1 MAIPVPEGVE
11 DVVQKERCRDT
22 DACGDGRGQSSP
34 AQGTNAS
41 AAVPDNLHKRGL
53 VMLNRSD
60 LLIIGLYVVWE
71 TLNVLCISW
80 AKDPVTKQAAYSS
93 PSLVLAA
100 ETAKFAISAA
110 ELRRA
115 GIGAADIVWEQ
126 NWKFAIPALLYSIN
140 NNLFVHILRIVPGS
154 VFQMLCNLRTL
165 YTGVLFY
172 FLMDRRLSGQ
182 QWLAL
187 WLLVVGA
194 ALCQY
199 ANIDDTSHL
208 RVSQWGVFLSVVYGF
223 ISVAAGVWS
232 ELLLKKGT
240 KSIHLDNAQLYSYGV
255 LFNFVGVLMT
265 QSTGPGGEWNRGS
278 ALHGWNLWSTWV
290 ICFNMAATG
299 IVCSMVLKYYD
310 NVIKIF
316 AITVSNLVS
325 VNLEAI
331 LKPSV
336 FDYANTLN

>member
-1 MAIPVPEGVE
+1 
-11 DVVQKERCRDT
+11 
-22 DACGDGRGQSSP
+22 
-34 AQGTNAS
+34 
-41 AAVPDNLHKRGL
+41 
-53 VMLNRSD
+53 
-60 LLIIGLYVVWE
+60 
-71 TLNVLCISW
+71 
-80 AKDPVTKQAAYSS
+80 
-93 PSLVLAA
+93 
-100 ETAKFAISAA
+100 
-110 ELRRA
+110 
-115 GIGAADIVWEQ
+115 
-126 NWKFAIPALLYSIN
+126 
-140 NNLFVHILRIVPGS
+140 
-154 VFQMLCNLRTL
+154 MLCNLRTL